1 MYKLLLSLI
10 VLFSNYC
17 YSDNGTNISSDLV
30 IVDKEKNILTFS
42 GKEVIITFSDIV
54 LKSNKVLIKLEND
67 DTVDYIIIP
76 EKFAFKKADNTVVI
90 GNYANYNN
98 KKNILIV
105 TGDVQI
111 TQLGKIIRCNRLV
124 YHTKLTKIA
133 TKK

>member
-76 EKFAFKKADNTVVI
+76 EKFAFKKAYKLVS
-90 GNYANYNN
+90 
-98 KKNILIV
+98 KKNNHC
-105 TGDVQI
+105 TF
-111 TQLGKIIRCNRLV
+111 
-124 YHTKLTKIA
+124 
-133 TKK
+133 

>member
-1 MYKLLLSLI
+1 MIIYI
-10 VLFSNYC
+10 
-17 YSDNGTNISSDLV
+17 ISSDLV
-30 IVDKEKNILTFS
+30 IVDKEKNILDFYNLHR
-42 GKEVIITFSDIV
+42 K
-54 LKSNKVLIKLEND
+54 
-67 DTVDYIIIP
+67 
-76 EKFAFKKADNTVVI
+76 
-90 GNYANYNN
+90 NYNN